1 MINIAIVDDQ
11 ELMRDGLRR
20 ILSTYEELQVVAT
33 GKNGFEALEICKQ
46 HQLDV
51 LLLDIRMPEMNGVET
66 VKKLKEE
73 KYRVKVVMLTTFE
86 DEEYIVQAMAYG
98 ASGYLFKDMPYDQL
112 AECVKEVH
120 EGRFM
125 MPQKVAEVLAKNI
138 YAPEALKKRE
148 NPYDFTERDVQIAEM
163 MKDGFTNKQIAKT
176 LYISEGTVKN
186 YVSNIYAKTQTEN
199 RVEAANLLKS
209 IF

>member
-1 MINIAIVDDQ
+1 M
-11 ELMRDGLRR
+11 
-20 ILSTYEELQVVAT
+20 
-33 GKNGFEALEICKQ
+33 
-46 HQLDV
+46 
-51 LLLDIRMPEMNGVET
+51 
-66 VKKLKEE
+66 
-73 KYRVKVVMLTTFE
+73 
-86 DEEYIVQAMAYG
+86 
-98 ASGYLFKDMPYDQL
+98 
-112 AECVKEVH
+112 H

-148 NPYDFTERDVQIAEM
+148 NPYDFTEREVQIAEM